1 MTRLRLAGSLLL
13 AGLVGLT
20 ACSGGEQP
28 PPTAVVDRGVVSTG
42 VSASGSLVSIT
53 QQNLGFTEG
62 GRITELLVE
71 VGETVAAG
79 QPLARLDDAEARSK
93 VVAAQA
99 ALDQQQASLG
109 KLTGANTVEAAQTSL
124 GSAESV
130 LAATRDQVGAQ
141 NAANDTAVERAK
153 VQLAFDRK
161 QLAAAQEKLETD
173 RRACKRSG
181 GSTATATPAP
191 ATPEPDSA
199 SSGGGLLGGLSGGSG
214 TSGGSGLGAATTD
227 PACTAV
233 AADEQAVTTA
243 KGQVIAS
250 QTALAQAE
258 GTRDTGAASG
268 RVSIA
273 NAESAVA
280 DARSQLTGA
289 NNDAPADVAVQ
300 DAVVADAR
308 NTLAD
313 AQRGLDDTLLRAPV
327 AGTVSAINGAV
338 GDVVPAASSTTAL
351 APGSDAR
358 IPQAVGSA
366 SAASGA
372 AGATGGGASAA
383 GGAPFITLNDLQT
396 YQLVVPFEESDAA
409 RVAPNQ
415 TVDVTVDALP
425 GVSLPATV
433 VAVAPT
439 ATQLSGVVSYY
450 ATVVLNRTD
459 PQLRDGQTAQADV
472 RTEARNGVLRVPNTA
487 VRQEGGRSVVDVPGD
502 DGAPVTRQFVPGLVG
517 DQFTEVR
524 SGLDDGQQVLLPQA
538 TVAATPGGPGG
549 GGPGGGGA
557 GGN

>member
-20 ACSGGEQP
+20 ACTGGDQP

-53 QQNLGFTEG
+53 QQNLGFTDG
-62 GRITELLVE
+62 GRVTELLVE

-79 QPLARLDDAEARSK
+79 QPLARLDDAEARSQ
-93 VVAAQA
+93 VAAAQA
-99 ALDQQQASLG
+99 GLDQQQASLG
-109 KLTGANTVEAAQTSL
+109 KLTGANTVEAAQASL
-124 GSAESV
+124 ASAESV

-141 NAANDTAVERAK
+141 NAANDTAVERAR

-181 GSTATATPAP
+181 GSTAS
-191 ATPEPDSA
+191 ATPEPTADP
-199 SSGGGLLGGLSGGSG
+199 SGGGLLGGLSGGSG

-233 AADEQAVTTA
+233 ATDEQAVTTA
-243 KGQVIAS
+243 KGQVITS

-273 NAESAVA
+273 NAESAVS

-313 AQRGLDDTLLRAPV
+313 AQRALDDTLLRAPV

-338 GDVVPAASSTTAL
+338 GDVVPAASAATAL
-351 APGSDAR
+351 APGTDAR

-366 SAASGA
+366 SAASGG
-372 AGATGGGASAA
+372 AGAVGGGASAA
-383 GGAPFITLNDLQT
+383 GGAPFLTLNDLQT

-502 DGAPVTRQFVPGLVG
+502 DGAAVTRQFVPGLVG

-538 TVAATPGGPGG
+538 TVEATPGRPG
-549 GGPGGGGA
+549 GGPGGGGQ

>member
-13 AGLVGLT
+13 TGLVGLT
-20 ACSGGEQP
+20 ACTGAEQP

-53 QQNLGFTEG
+53 QQNLGFTDG
-62 GRITELLVE
+62 GRVTELLVE

-79 QPLARLDDAEARSK
+79 QPLARLDDAEALSQ
-93 VVAAQA
+93 VAAAQA
-99 ALDQQQASLG
+99 GLDQQQASLG
-109 KLTGANTVEAAQTSL
+109 KLTGANTVEAAQASL
-124 GSAESV
+124 ASAESV

-141 NAANDTAVERAK
+141 DAANDTAVERAE
-153 VQLAFDRK
+153 VQLGFDRK
-161 QLAAAQEKLETD
+161 QLAAAQDQLETD

-181 GSTATATPAP
+181 GTGTT
-191 ATPEPDSA
+191 ATPEPTPEP
-199 SSGGGLLGGLSGGSG
+199 SSGGGLLGGLSGGSPA
-214 TSGGSGLGAATTD
+214 SGGSGLGTPTAD

-233 AADEQAVTTA
+233 TADEQAVATA

-250 QTALAQAE
+250 QTALAQAQ

-273 NAESAVA
+273 NAEGAVS

-313 AQRGLDDTLLRAPV
+313 ARRALDDTLLRAPV

-338 GDVVPAASSTTAL
+338 GDVVPAASAATAL
-351 APGSDAR
+351 APGTDAR
-358 IPQAVGSA
+358 IPDAVGSA

-372 AGATGGGASAA
+372 AGASGGGASAA
-383 GGAPFITLNDLQT
+383 GGAPFLTLNDLQT

-439 ATQLSGVVSYY
+439 
-450 ATVVLNRTD
+450 
-459 PQLRDGQTAQADV
+459 
-472 RTEARNGVLRVPNTA
+472 
-487 VRQEGGRSVVDVPGD
+487 GRSCRG
-502 DGAPVTRQFVPGLVG
+502 
-517 DQFTEVR
+517 
-524 SGLDDGQQVLLPQA
+524 S
-538 TVAATPGGPGG
+538 
-549 GGPGGGGA
+549 
-557 GGN
+557 

>member
-20 ACSGGEQP
+20 ACTGGEQP

-53 QQNLGFTEG
+53 QQNLGFTDG

-93 VVAAQA
+93 VASAQA
-99 ALDQQQASLG
+99 GLDQQQASLG
-109 KLTGANTVEAAQTSL
+109 KLTGANTVEAAQASL
-124 GSAESV
+124 ASAESV

-161 QLAAAQEKLETD
+161 QLAAAQQQLETD

-181 GSTATATPAP
+181 GGTATATPEPTTAP
-191 ATPEPDSA
+191 
-199 SSGGGLLGGLSGGSG
+199 SGGGLLGGLSGGSG
-214 TSGGSGLGAATTD
+214 ASGASGGSGVGAAPTD

-233 AADEQAVTTA
+233 AADEQAVATA
-243 KGQVIAS
+243 KGQVITS
-250 QTALAQAE
+250 QTALSQAE
-258 GTRDTGAASG
+258 GSRDTGAASG

-273 NAESAVA
+273 NAESAVS

-313 AQRGLDDTLLRAPV
+313 AQRALDDTLLRAPV

-338 GDVVPAASSTTAL
+338 GDVVPAASAATAL
-351 APGSDAR
+351 APGTDAR
-358 IPQAVGSA
+358 IPDAVGAA
-366 SAASGA
+366 SAASGS

-383 GGAPFITLNDLQT
+383 GGAPFLTLNDLQT

-472 RTEARNGVLRVPNTA
+472 RTESRNGVLRVPNTA

-502 DGAPVTRQFVPGLVG
+502 DGAAVTRQFVPGLVG

-538 TVAATPGGPGG
+538 TVEATPGRPGG
-549 GGPGGGGA
+549 DPGG
-557 GGN
+557 N